1 MKKHF
6 RISTILAV
14 LVLSLSIFF
23 IDIPKTEAACSIT
36 SAKFEP
42 HGLQAI
48 DWFDD
53 SNRPDVR
60 IDVTTTGCAG
70 QTIGVAIVEKDA
82 EYEPDDE
89 VAGFDWPDSG
99 TFIVPASGN
108 LTVMTH
114 AGEDDCDQD
123 LNGLG
128 YSEDNS
134 DCHYYLD
141 IFKTGSIANDYS
153 SEGESTGNLYFDCDG
168 ACTKDWELLNSGDTA
183 TVSVSGSD
191 EITNAQLGNDTYTFL
206 APLPGLREVTGNEG
220 VAKFLEKLFII
231 MISLAGVLAVLS
243 LIFAG
248 FQYITTGVFSVKT
261 DAKDRILNS
270 ILGLLLALGAFVI
283 LNTINPDLVNNLGLN
298 IETVTLTTPGDT
310 NEPLISN
317 FQPLSGMTCPGNGGK
332 AQIPTIANS
341 FVNKVT
347 YKMGGKGSGNGN
359 TIFFDCSGFVSQV
372 IKCAGG
378 TDQGGTVNIFSGN
391 GVEAVSAI
399 TNTTVNGTALQPG
412 DLLGWKAGNGE
423 QFGHVVIYV
432 GNGKVMDSHGPEN
445 KTNQA
450 IGTLD
455 STYYKKDG
463 VSRIKYIRRTTLN

>member
-6 RISTILAV
+6 GISTILAV
-14 LVLSLSIFF
+14 LVLSFSIFF
-23 IDIPKTEAACSIT
+23 IDIQKTQAACSIT

-42 HGLQAI
+42 SGLQNI
-48 DWFDD
+48 NWYKEV
-53 SNRPDVR
+53 SRPVVK
-60 IDVTTTGCAG
+60 ISIFTTGCAG
-70 QTIGVAIVEKDA
+70 QGIELSIVER
-82 EYEPDDE
+82 
-89 VAGFDWPDSG
+89 DSG
-99 TFIVPASGN
+99 GN
-108 LTVMTH
+108 DDISLFDNEPFTIPQDGKLTILTK
-114 AGEDDCDQD
+114 AGEDECEQTTNENEYDVSD
-123 LNGLG
+123 
-128 YSEDNS
+128 S
-134 DCHYYLD
+134 DCHYFIEIVGAAEFESLD
-141 IFKTGSIANDYS
+141 YPG
-153 SEGESTGNLYFDCDG
+153 GELYYECDVIQTELSG
-168 ACTKDWELLNSGDTA
+168 CDDDWEIVDDNTDSTLIEG
-183 TVSVSGSD
+183 SGSV
-191 EITNAQLGNDTYTFL
+191 TNQQLSNNTYTFL

-220 VAKFLEKLFII
+220 VAKFLEKFFII

-283 LNTINPDLVNNLGLN
+283 LNTINPDLVNKLGLN
-298 IETVTLTTPGDT
+298 IESVTLTTPGDT

-317 FQPLSGMTCPGNGGK
+317 FQPLSGMVCPGNGGK

-378 TDQGGTVNIFSGN
+378 TDQGGTVDIFSGN
-391 GVEAVSAI
+391 GVEAVSTI

-455 STYYKKDG
+455 STYYKKNG

>member
-14 LVLSLSIFF
+14 LVFSFSIFF
-23 IDIPKTEAACSIT
+23 IDISKTEAVCVIN
-36 SAKFEP
+36 SAKLTPNGEQP
-42 HGLQAI
+42 TG
-48 DWFDD
+48 WWT
-53 SNRPDVR
+53 SSVKPKVR
-60 IDVTTTGCAG
+60 IDVVTTGCAG
-70 QTIGVAIVEKDA
+70 QTLRVILVESLQPIPLFQTSTTTGSND
-82 EYEPDDE
+82 YL
-89 VAGFDWPDSG
+89 
-99 TFIVPASGN
+99 IPASGK
-108 LTVMTH
+108 LTILTK
-114 AGEDDCDQD
+114 AGTTGCGLDSEGQPSFDCKYHIRVVD
-123 LNGLG
+123 LNSLT
-128 YSEDNS
+128 
-134 DCHYYLD
+134 
-141 IFKTGSIANDYS
+141 IFYPLYDSHNDPNGTLSY
-153 SEGESTGNLYFDCDG
+153 DCDG
-168 ACTKDWELLNSGDTA
+168 ICWNGSNPWVRGDFGDTE
-183 TVSVSGSD
+183 TIVTGSD
-191 EITNAQLGNDTYTFL
+191 DVTNTQLGNDTYKFL
-206 APLPGLREVTGNEG
+206 APLPGLTEVKGNEG
-220 VAKFLEKLFII
+220 VAIFFEKIFII

-243 LIFAG
+243 LILAG

-261 DAKDRILNS
+261 DAKDRIWNS

-298 IETVTLTTPGDT
+298 IDSVTLTTPGDT
-310 NEPLISN
+310 NEPLVSN
-317 FQPLSGMTCPGNGGK
+317 FQPLAGMTCPGNGGK

-378 TDQGGTVNIFSGN
+378 TDQGGTVDIFSGN
-391 GVEAVSAI
+391 GVEAVTSI
-399 TNTTVNGTALQPG
+399 TNTSVNGIALQPG

-455 STYYKKDG
+455 STYYKKNG

>member
-1 MKKHF
+1 MKKPF
-6 RISTILAV
+6 RTSTILAV
-14 LVLSLSIFF
+14 LVLSFSIFF
-23 IDIPKTEAACSIT
+23 VDISKTEAACSIT
-36 SAKFEP
+36 SAKFDPSGQQDQNGHQVAGWYDE
-42 HGLQAI
+42 
-48 DWFDD
+48 
-53 SNRPDVR
+53 SNKPTVL
-60 IDVTTTGCAG
+60 IKITTTGCAG
-70 QTIGVAIVEKDA
+70 QTIGVAIVEKDNILQ
-82 EYEPDDE
+82 PDDE
-89 VAGFDWPDSG
+89 VAGFDWPNTG
-99 TFIVPASGN
+99 GFQVPASGN
-108 LTVMTH
+108 LTIITH
-114 AGEDDCDQD
+114 AGEDDCD
-123 LNGLG
+123 G
-128 YSEDNS
+128 EDS
-134 DCHYYLD
+134 PDCHYYLD
-141 IFKTGSIANDYS
+141 IFKATSNTSDYS
-153 SEGESTGNLYFDCDG
+153 SDGEPNGDLYFDCDG
-168 ACTKDWELLNSGDTA
+168 VCFDDWELLNAGDTA

-191 EITNAQLGNDTYTFL
+191 EITNSQLGNDTYTFL

-220 VAKFLEKLFII
+220 VAKFLEKFFII

-298 IETVTLTTPGDT
+298 IESVTLTTPGDT

-317 FQPLSGMTCPGNGGK
+317 FQPLSGMVCPGNGGK

-378 TDQGGTVNIFSGN
+378 TDQGGTVDIFSGN
-391 GVEAVSAI
+391 GVEAVSTI

-455 STYYKKDG
+455 STYYKKNG